1 MNENQTDR
9 LEADIRD
16 IKATLVRLEV
26 LLKKKPGRL
35 VIWTALGLLLGIQ
48 AIPAAVFTLISAF
61 YHPAHGAEQHNVPYS
76 CQLLYGEQKKCAFDP
91 HCDKRVVERLTKECL
106 RDGGRP

>member
-16 IKATLVRLEV
+16 IKATLVRLEA
-26 LLKKKPGRL
+26 LLKKKPGRP

-61 YHPAHGAEQHNVPYS
+61 YHPAHGAEQYKVPS
-76 CQLLYGEQKKCAFDP
+76 CQLLYDEQKKCAFDP